1 MSSTRTVR
9 TRQSSKAEDWD
20 TLSLDDLLSKN
31 GRERGGTQKI
41 TSDKPAGPKDRDQ
54 AIL

>member
-9 TRQSSKAEDWD
+9 TRQGLKAEDWD